1 MRLPRL
7 YQGRNGF
14 LVVVAATVWMAG
26 CQNDLPVS
34 PVVPNPE
41 SQSLDA
47 STRDG
52 ESFERYVLVIP
63 DAPNQVPDAAPP
75 PGPDAPPAPPVVCV
89 TAS

>member
-41 SQSLDA
+41 PQSLDA

-63 DAPNQVPDAAPP
+63 DAPTKCPTPRLRQAPMRP
-75 PGPDAPPAPPVVCV
+75 LPRWSVV